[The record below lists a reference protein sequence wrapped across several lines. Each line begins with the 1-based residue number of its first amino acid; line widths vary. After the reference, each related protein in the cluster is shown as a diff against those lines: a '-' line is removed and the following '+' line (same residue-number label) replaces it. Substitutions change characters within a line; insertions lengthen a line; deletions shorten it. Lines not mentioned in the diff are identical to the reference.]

1 MHRNLPL
8 FVLPI
13 LVVLLGAVVVW
24 AAWLPSDPE
33 LAAAE
38 SAFAGIVATG
48 VAVATGRMPIWN
60 RSRPRS
66 SPAPTR

>member
-1 MHRNLPL
+1 LDRRLRRAFMRRKSPL

-13 LVVLLGAVVVW
+13 VVVIVAAVVVW

-38 SAFAGIVATG
+38 SAFAGMVATG
-48 VAVATGRMPIWN
+48 VALATGRMP
-60 RSRPRS
+60 
-66 SPAPTR
+66 T